1 MTADRLAALARRVER
16 LAADRR
22 SAEDRLRDEQQAQ
35 AEAAAGLEAAQT
47 ALEAAQTIAEDV
59 QRKAHARISRAA
71 TACLEAV
78 FGEDSYELRIEFE
91 RKRGRTEAR
100 AVLVDGEGHE
110 LDPMGAVGGGVVDV
124 VSLALRLTALR
135 LARPARRQ
143 LLVLDEPLKHLSRDR
158 RPAARELI
166 RQIAEEDGVQVILVT
181 HQPELELGEVV
192 RLGED

>member
-1 MTADRLAALARRVER
+1 MTAARLSQIARRVEAA
-16 LAADRR
+16 AADLR
-22 SAEDRLRDEQQAQ
+22 SAEDRLAEEREASARAREAEGAAEQAR
-35 AEAAAGLEAAQT
+35 EAAQ
-47 ALEAAQTIAEDV
+47 AIAEEV

-100 AVLVDGEGHE
+100 AVLVDSEGHE
-110 LDPMGAVGGGVVDV
+110 LSPMGAVGGGVVDV

-181 HQPELELGEVV
+181 HQPELELGQVV
-192 RLGED
+192 RLGGE